1 MIIIYAG
8 NKFVLRSHFSLEKWH
23 HVTSAFT
30 LLPYF
35 CVFFVWLLVLV
46 EQLQETLKPLNI
58 YIFKKPVYWFFKS
71 FLSKSWIH
79 MELFGNFFAAT
90 TLPPNGIDQRLL
102 TLFFATVPMLR
113 ICSLLSYKLGQGQK
127 QVSHPIADCATCLL
141 SLVLQPGVQK
151 ATKAKGPEHHAGMVL
166 ILNCSRHQV
175 LW

>member
-58 YIFKKPVYWFFKS
+58 YIFKKPVY
-71 FLSKSWIH
+71 
-79 MELFGNFFAAT
+79 
-90 TLPPNGIDQRLL
+90 
-102 TLFFATVPMLR
+102 
-113 ICSLLSYKLGQGQK
+113 
-127 QVSHPIADCATCLL
+127 
-141 SLVLQPGVQK
+141 
-151 ATKAKGPEHHAGMVL
+151 
-166 ILNCSRHQV
+166 
-175 LW
+175 